1 MDKLKMQ
8 SANIIEENVN
18 KIAELFPNCVT
29 EGLDEQG
36 ITKKLIDF
44 EMLKQEL
51 SNYVIDGQAE
61 RYVMNWPDKKKT
73 ILMTN
78 SPIAKTLR
86 PVRNKS
92 VNFDATKNL
101 YIEGDNLDVLKL
113 IRETY
118 LNKIQMIYI
127 DPPYNT
133 GNDFVYEDDF
143 SESNES
149 YLLRSNQFDDQ
160 GMRMVANTE
169 SNGRFHTDWLN
180 MIYSRLKIARDL
192 LTEDGIIFI
201 SIDDNEQANLKKVCD
216 EIFGANCF
224 CGTLIQNKGNAQNDA
239 HNMQKNH
246 EYILCYFK
254 NSNSNLENIISSKEI
269 VEKEVFYD
277 ENGYFYKGSG
287 LVTGGE
293 GGTLNRRPNLGHSI
307 YYNEDTNDVIAVQD
321 YDVIKAKTLNN
332 EEEVYKT
339 NYDLINKGYAV
350 IRPPKKGTKLGVWT
364 WSLEKIN
371 AEKEDLLISKTKDG
385 YSIYKKVYTT
395 EKVYQKNGKN
405 YVMIKKDMPTRSV
418 LDFSTAKGSAVV
430 NDLLGMKVF
439 DNPKNIDLMMYL
451 ISLINNKNMTVLDF
465 FSGSATTAHA
475 VMEQNLLDGGNR
487 HFIMVQLPE
496 ICNDVNKQQGFETI
510 CDIGQERIKKA
521 GEKIIE
527 ENPNCDID
535 TGFRVLKLD
544 SSCMKDVYYS
554 PNKISQ
560 DLLAQFEDNI
570 KEDRTA
576 EDLLFQVM
584 LDMGVI
590 LSSNIKTL
598 DIQGKK
604 VFNVNDGNLV
614 CCFDKNL
621 TDDVVTEIAKM
632 QPLYAVFRDSSMS
645 SDSVAVNFDQIF
657 ETYSP
662 TTTRKII

>member
-51 SNYVIDGQAE
+51 SNYVVDGQAE

-86 PVRNKS
+86 PVREKS
-92 VNFDATKNL
+92 VNFDGTKNL

-254 NSNSNLENIISSKEI
+254 NSNSNLENVISSKEI
-269 VEKEVFYD
+269 VEKEVFHD
-277 ENGYFYKGSG
+277 DNGYFYKGSG

-307 YYNEDTNDVIAVQD
+307 YYNEDTNDIIAVQD
-321 YDVIKAKTLNN
+321 YDVVKAKTSNN

-339 NYDLINKGYAV
+339 NDDLINKGYAV

-371 AEKEDLLISKTKDG
+371 AEKKDLLISKTKDG

-395 EKVYQKNGKN
+395 EKIYQKNSKN

-521 GEKIIE
+521 GEKIVE

-535 TGFRVLKLD
+535 TGFRVLQLD
-544 SSCMKDVYYS
+544 SSCMKDVFYS
-554 PNKISQ
+554 PSEIQQ
-560 DLLAQFEDNI
+560 DLLTKLEDNI
-570 KEDRTA
+570 KNDRTA

-584 LDMGVI
+584 LDMGIV
-590 LSSNIKTL
+590 LSSEIQTLEIK
-598 DIQGKK
+598 GKK

-621 TDDVVTEIAKM
+621 TDDVVTEIAKI

>member
-8 SANIIEENVN
+8 STNIIEENIN
-18 KIAELFPNCVT
+18 KIAELFPNCIT
-29 EGLDEQG
+29 EGVDDKG
-36 ITKKLIDF
+36 TVRKLVDF

-51 SNYVIDGQAE
+51 SNYVIDDQAE
-61 RYVMNWPDKKKT
+61 RYVMSWPDKKKT

-86 PVRNKS
+86 PIREKS
-92 VNFDATKNL
+92 VDFDNTKNL

-149 YLLRSNQFDDQ
+149 YLLRSNQLDDQ
-160 GMRMVANTE
+160 GLRMVANTE

-269 VEKEVFYD
+269 VEKEVFMD
-277 ENGYFYKGSG
+277 ANGYFYKGSG

-307 YYNEDTNDVIAVQD
+307 YYNETTNDIIAVQD
-321 YDVIKAKTLNN
+321 YDITKARTSNN
-332 EEEVYKT
+332 EDEVYTT
-339 NYDLINKGYAV
+339 NMDLINKGYSV

-371 AEKEDLLISKTKDG
+371 AEKNDLLVSKTKDG

-395 EKVYQKNGKN
+395 EKIYEKYGKK
-405 YVMIKKDMPTRSV
+405 YVMIKKDMPSRSV
-418 LDFSTAKGSAVV
+418 LDFSTAKGSSVV

-451 ISLINNKNMTVLDF
+451 ISLINNKNMIVMDF

-475 VMEQNLLDGGNR
+475 VMEQNLLDGGHR

-521 GEKIIE
+521 GEII
-527 ENPNCDID
+527 NKKTLNHDVD
-535 TGFRVLKLD
+535 TGFRVLRLD
-544 SSCMKDVYYS
+544 SSNMKDVYYNPS
-554 PNKISQ
+554 ELKQSNLF
-560 DLLAQFEDNI
+560 DLASNI
-570 KEDRTA
+570 KEDRSA

-584 LDMGVI
+584 LDMGVL
-590 LSSNIKTL
+590 LSSDIKVET
-598 DIQGKK
+598 IAGKK

-614 CCFDKNL
+614 CCFDENL
-621 TDDVVTEIAKM
+621 TDDVVTQIAKM

-662 TTTRKII
+662 TTIRKIL